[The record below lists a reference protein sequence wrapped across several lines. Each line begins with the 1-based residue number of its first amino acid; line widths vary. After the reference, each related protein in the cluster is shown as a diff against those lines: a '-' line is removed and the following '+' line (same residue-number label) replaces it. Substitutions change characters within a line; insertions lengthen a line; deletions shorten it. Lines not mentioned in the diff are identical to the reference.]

1 MDNKKLKSSWAA
13 AFTVASVW
21 FGTHVGAGFAT
32 GNQVVNYFVQYG
44 WTAAIFPLL
53 AMGILAVVMYIMM
66 KFAKLNGF
74 DNYKDTYRA
83 LYPKP
88 WMEIF
93 FEIFYIIIILA
104 AVASCVDGAGGI
116 VKSLIDLPDIICNLV
131 IIALLIL
138 LSIFGV
144 DLIIKASTV
153 LSTAIL
159 IVTAILVI
167 MGFVVP
173 IDAVAQELA
182 TENAAYAS
190 IPAIADVTSQK
201 GLEGVWRGVF
211 VYAAFQCVSVP
222 AMIAA
227 STELTHK
234 GVKRA
239 SILGWLMNGGALAA
253 SGAMLLRWYP
263 VLCAIKSVGVDSV
276 ASIAARH
283 IADVMKLPNQSV
295 VTLMGSGYTWLF
307 VVYTI
312 LLFCAFVSTSVTLVY
327 SMIQRFEGHC
337 FPKAIKSK
345 AVRSVIVG
353 LIVIG
358 LWFAPGPMINGFNKF
373 GTGVTVVI
381 TVLTAI
387 AVFQQITGI
396 MFPVFDVMSTV
407 DPDLGMTPL
416 NNGLLVCGQIGIV
429 LIGAFPMVE
438 WITRTFGGALSKL
451 GGALGMNDKGSAGLV
466 ATLANNIAMFNIM
479 GEMNPKGKI
488 LNVAFAVSAAFV
500 FGDHLGFAAGNDA
513 QMIFPMIAGKLVAG
527 VTALI
532 VANLLAPKL
541 LSKIQTIS
549 K

>member
-190 IPAIADVTSQK
+190 IPAIA
-201 GLEGVWRGVF
+201 EGPRG
-211 VYAAFQCVSVP
+211 
-222 AMIAA
+222 
-227 STELTHK
+227 
-234 GVKRA
+234 R
-239 SILGWLMNGGALAA
+239 LA
-253 SGAMLLRWYP
+253 RR
-263 VLCAIKSVGVDSV
+263 VRV
-276 ASIAARH
+276 R
-283 IADVMKLPNQSV
+283 
-295 VTLMGSGYTWLF
+295 
-307 VVYTI
+307 
-312 LLFCAFVSTSVTLVY
+312 
-327 SMIQRFEGHC
+327 C
-337 FPKAIKSK
+337 FP
-345 AVRSVIVG
+345 VRVRPGHDRCFHRADPQGRQARQHPRLAHERRRARRFRRHAAALV
-353 LIVIG
+353 
-358 LWFAPGPMINGFNKF
+358 PGP
-373 GTGVTVVI
+373 
-381 TVLTAI
+381 LRH
-387 AVFQQITGI
+387 QERW
-396 MFPVFDVMSTV
+396 
-407 DPDLGMTPL
+407 
-416 NNGLLVCGQIGIV
+416 C
-429 LIGAFPMVE
+429 
-438 WITRTFGGALSKL
+438 
-451 GGALGMNDKGSAGLV
+451 
-466 ATLANNIAMFNIM
+466 
-479 GEMNPKGKI
+479 
-488 LNVAFAVSAAFV
+488 
-500 FGDHLGFAAGNDA
+500 
-513 QMIFPMIAGKLVAG
+513 
-527 VTALI
+527 
-532 VANLLAPKL
+532 
-541 LSKIQTIS
+541 
-549 K
+549 

>member
-276 ASIAARH
+276 AS
-283 IADVMKLPNQSV
+283 
-295 VTLMGSGYTWLF
+295 LMGSGYTWLF

-358 LWFAPGPMINGFNKF
+358 L
-373 GTGVTVVI
+373 
-381 TVLTAI
+381 
-387 AVFQQITGI
+387 
-396 MFPVFDVMSTV
+396 
-407 DPDLGMTPL
+407 
-416 NNGLLVCGQIGIV
+416 CY
-429 LIGAFPMVE
+429 
-438 WITRTFGGALSKL
+438 
-451 GGALGMNDKGSAGLV
+451 
-466 ATLANNIAMFNIM
+466 
-479 GEMNPKGKI
+479 
-488 LNVAFAVSAAFV
+488 AVSL
-500 FGDHLGFAAGNDA
+500 LGLSTIISKIYGYD
-513 QMIFPMIAGKLVAG
+513 GYY
-527 VTALI
+527 ALI
-532 VANLLAPKL
+532 VVVLPAFIWGIPKIKK
-541 LSKIQTIS
+541 LSADKKAELS
-549 K
+549 E

>member
-66 KFAKLNGF
+66 KFAKLSGF

-93 FEIFYIIIILA
+93 FEVFYIIIILA

-144 DLIIKASTV
+144 D
-153 LSTAIL
+153 
-159 IVTAILVI
+159 
-167 MGFVVP
+167 P
-173 IDAVAQELA
+173 I
-182 TENAAYAS
+182 
-190 IPAIADVTSQK
+190 
-201 GLEGVWRGVF
+201 
-211 VYAAFQCVSVP
+211 
-222 AMIAA
+222 
-227 STELTHK
+227 
-234 GVKRA
+234 
-239 SILGWLMNGGALAA
+239 
-253 SGAMLLRWYP
+253 
-263 VLCAIKSVGVDSV
+263 LCAIKSTGVDTV

-283 IADVMKLPNQSV
+283 IGDVMKLPNQSV

-345 AVRSVIVG
+345 AARSVIVG

-358 LWFAPGPMINGFNKF
+358 L
-373 GTGVTVVI
+373 
-381 TVLTAI
+381 
-387 AVFQQITGI
+387 
-396 MFPVFDVMSTV
+396 
-407 DPDLGMTPL
+407 
-416 NNGLLVCGQIGIV
+416 CY
-429 LIGAFPMVE
+429 
-438 WITRTFGGALSKL
+438 
-451 GGALGMNDKGSAGLV
+451 
-466 ATLANNIAMFNIM
+466 
-479 GEMNPKGKI
+479 
-488 LNVAFAVSAAFV
+488 AVSL
-500 FGDHLGFAAGNDA
+500 LGLSTIISKIYGYD
-513 QMIFPMIAGKLVAG
+513 GYY
-527 VTALI
+527 ALI
-532 VANLLAPKL
+532 VVVLPAFIWGIPKIKK
-541 LSKIQTIS
+541 LSAEKKAELS
-549 K
+549 E

>member
-1 MDNKKLKSSWAA
+1 
-13 AFTVASVW
+13 
-21 FGTHVGAGFAT
+21 
-32 GNQVVNYFVQYG
+32 
-44 WTAAIFPLL
+44 
-53 AMGILAVVMYIMM
+53 
-66 KFAKLNGF
+66 
-74 DNYKDTYRA
+74 
-83 LYPKP
+83 
-88 WMEIF
+88 MEVF
-93 FEIFYIIIILA
+93 FEVFYIIIILA

-263 VLCAIKSVGVDSV
+263 ILCAIKSTGVDTV

-283 IADVMKLPNQSV
+283 IGDVMKLPNQSV

-345 AVRSVIVG
+345 AARSVIVG

-358 LWFAPGPMINGFNKF
+358 L
-373 GTGVTVVI
+373 
-381 TVLTAI
+381 
-387 AVFQQITGI
+387 
-396 MFPVFDVMSTV
+396 
-407 DPDLGMTPL
+407 
-416 NNGLLVCGQIGIV
+416 CY
-429 LIGAFPMVE
+429 
-438 WITRTFGGALSKL
+438 
-451 GGALGMNDKGSAGLV
+451 
-466 ATLANNIAMFNIM
+466 
-479 GEMNPKGKI
+479 
-488 LNVAFAVSAAFV
+488 AVSL
-500 FGDHLGFAAGNDA
+500 LGLSTIISKIYGYD
-513 QMIFPMIAGKLVAG
+513 GYY
-527 VTALI
+527 ALI
-532 VANLLAPKL
+532 VVVLPAFIWGIPKIKK
-541 LSKIQTIS
+541 LSAEKKAELS
-549 K
+549 E

>member
-88 WMEIF
+88 WMEVF

-116 VKSLIDLPDIICNLV
+116 VKSLVDLPDIICNLV

-173 IDAVAQELA
+173 IDAVTQELA
-182 TENAAYAS
+182 TENAAYAA

-201 GLEGVWRGVF
+201 GIEGVWRGVF

-227 STELTHK
+227 S
-234 GVKRA
+234 
-239 SILGWLMNGGALAA
+239 
-253 SGAMLLRWYP
+253 GAMLLRWYP
-263 VLCAIKSVGVDSV
+263 ILCTIKSVGVDTV

-283 IADVMKLPNQSV
+283 IGDVMKLPNQSV

-353 LIVIG
+353 LVVIG
-358 LWFAPGPMINGFNKF
+358 L
-373 GTGVTVVI
+373 
-381 TVLTAI
+381 
-387 AVFQQITGI
+387 
-396 MFPVFDVMSTV
+396 
-407 DPDLGMTPL
+407 
-416 NNGLLVCGQIGIV
+416 CY
-429 LIGAFPMVE
+429 
-438 WITRTFGGALSKL
+438 
-451 GGALGMNDKGSAGLV
+451 
-466 ATLANNIAMFNIM
+466 
-479 GEMNPKGKI
+479 
-488 LNVAFAVSAAFV
+488 AVSL
-500 FGDHLGFAAGNDA
+500 LGLSTIISKIYGYD
-513 QMIFPMIAGKLVAG
+513 GYY
-527 VTALI
+527 ALI
-532 VANLLAPKL
+532 VVVLPAFIWGIPKIKK
-541 LSKIQTIS
+541 LSAEKKAELS
-549 K
+549 E

>member
-66 KFAKLNGF
+66 KFAKLSGF

-88 WMEIF
+88 WMEVF

-116 VKSLIDLPDIICNLV
+116 VKSLIDLPDIVCNLV

-159 IVTAILVI
+159 IVTAIPGHCGL
-167 MGFVVP
+167 VVP
-173 IDAVAQELA
+173 IDAVAQSAGHRERGLCVH
-182 TENAAYAS
+182 
-190 IPAIADVTSQK
+190 PAIADVTSQK

-263 VLCAIKSVGVDSV
+263 ILTAIKSVGVDSV

-283 IADVMKLPNQSV
+283 IGDVMKLQPERRHPHGQR
-295 VTLMGSGYTWLF
+295 LHWLF
-307 VVYTI
+307 VVVHHPAVLRVRVHVRYAR
-312 LLFCAFVSTSVTLVY
+312 LLHDPAL
-327 SMIQRFEGHC
+327 RGPLLPE
-337 FPKAIKSK
+337 AIKSK

-358 LWFAPGPMINGFNKF
+358 LCCM
-373 GTGVTVVI
+373 
-381 TVLTAI
+381 
-387 AVFQQITGI
+387 Q
-396 MFPVFDVMSTV
+396 FPLLGLFDHHLKRSM
-407 DPDLGMTPL
+407 
-416 NNGLLVCGQIGIV
+416 
-429 LIGAFPMVE
+429 
-438 WITRTFGGALSKL
+438 AL
-451 GGALGMNDKGSAGLV
+451 
-466 ATLANNIAMFNIM
+466 
-479 GEMNPKGKI
+479 
-488 LNVAFAVSAAFV
+488 
-500 FGDHLGFAAGNDA
+500 
-513 QMIFPMIAGKLVAG
+513 
-527 VTALI
+527 
-532 VANLLAPKL
+532 
-541 LSKIQTIS
+541 
-549 K
+549 

>member
-66 KFAKLNGF
+66 KFAKLSGF

-88 WMEIF
+88 WMEVF

-116 VKSLIDLPDIICNLV
+116 VKSLVDLPDIICNLV

-173 IDAVAQELA
+173 IDAVTQELA
-182 TENAAYAS
+182 TENAAYAA

-227 STELTHK
+227 S
-234 GVKRA
+234 
-239 SILGWLMNGGALAA
+239 
-253 SGAMLLRWYP
+253 GAMLLRWYP
-263 VLCAIKSVGVDSV
+263 ILCTIKSVGVDTV

-283 IADVMKLPNQSV
+283 IGDVMKLPNQSV

-345 AVRSVIVG
+345 ALRSVIVG
-353 LIVIG
+353 LVVIG
-358 LWFAPGPMINGFNKF
+358 L
-373 GTGVTVVI
+373 
-381 TVLTAI
+381 
-387 AVFQQITGI
+387 
-396 MFPVFDVMSTV
+396 
-407 DPDLGMTPL
+407 
-416 NNGLLVCGQIGIV
+416 CY
-429 LIGAFPMVE
+429 
-438 WITRTFGGALSKL
+438 
-451 GGALGMNDKGSAGLV
+451 
-466 ATLANNIAMFNIM
+466 
-479 GEMNPKGKI
+479 
-488 LNVAFAVSAAFV
+488 AVSL
-500 FGDHLGFAAGNDA
+500 LGLSTIISKIYGYD
-513 QMIFPMIAGKLVAG
+513 GYY
-527 VTALI
+527 ALI
-532 VANLLAPKL
+532 VVVLPAFIWGIPKIKK
-541 LSKIQTIS
+541 LSAEKKAELS
-549 K
+549 E

>member
-1 MDNKKLKSSWAA
+1 MKTRTKTRTIPKTPFFA
-13 AFTVASVW
+13 AFS
-21 FGTHVGAGFAT
+21 VGAVLFSAHAGGGFAT

-88 WMEIF
+88 WMEVF

-159 IVTAILVI
+159 VI

-182 TENAAYAS
+182 TENAAYAA

-263 VLCAIKSVGVDSV
+263 ILCAIKSTGVDTV

-283 IADVMKLPNQSV
+283 IGDVMKLPNQSV

-345 AVRSVIVG
+345 AARSVIVG

-358 LWFAPGPMINGFNKF
+358 L
-373 GTGVTVVI
+373 
-381 TVLTAI
+381 
-387 AVFQQITGI
+387 
-396 MFPVFDVMSTV
+396 
-407 DPDLGMTPL
+407 
-416 NNGLLVCGQIGIV
+416 CY
-429 LIGAFPMVE
+429 
-438 WITRTFGGALSKL
+438 
-451 GGALGMNDKGSAGLV
+451 
-466 ATLANNIAMFNIM
+466 
-479 GEMNPKGKI
+479 
-488 LNVAFAVSAAFV
+488 AVSL
-500 FGDHLGFAAGNDA
+500 LGLSTIISKIYGYD
-513 QMIFPMIAGKLVAG
+513 GYY
-527 VTALI
+527 ALI
-532 VANLLAPKL
+532 VVVLPAFIWGIPRIKKL
-541 LSKIQTIS
+541 SAEKKAELSE
-549 K
+549 

>member
-66 KFAKLNGF
+66 KFAKLSGF

-88 WMEIF
+88 WMEVF

-116 VKSLIDLPDIICNLV
+116 VKSLINLPDIICNLV

>member
-1 MDNKKLKSSWAA
+1 MGGNTLDMTKGSAWKLIVQFAVPVFLSQVFQQLYNTADALIVGRFLGDEALAA
-13 AFTVASVW
+13 VSASGPLIFLLISFFTGLSM
-21 FGTHVGAGFAT
+21 GAGVTISRYFGAGDYDRVSKAIHT
-32 GNQVVNYFVQYG
+32 DVMLGLISGVILTVVGVWLTPTFLRWMGTAPEVLPDAIAYFRYYFIGV
-44 WTAAIFPLL
+44 
-53 AMGILAVVMYIMM
+53 LAVVMYIMM

-88 WMEIF
+88 WMEVF

-116 VKSLIDLPDIICNLV
+116 VKSLVDLPDIICNLV

-263 VLCAIKSVGVDSV
+263 ILCTIKSVGVDSV

-353 LIVIG
+353 LVVIG
-358 LWFAPGPMINGFNKF
+358 L
-373 GTGVTVVI
+373 
-381 TVLTAI
+381 
-387 AVFQQITGI
+387 
-396 MFPVFDVMSTV
+396 
-407 DPDLGMTPL
+407 
-416 NNGLLVCGQIGIV
+416 CY
-429 LIGAFPMVE
+429 
-438 WITRTFGGALSKL
+438 
-451 GGALGMNDKGSAGLV
+451 
-466 ATLANNIAMFNIM
+466 
-479 GEMNPKGKI
+479 
-488 LNVAFAVSAAFV
+488 AVSL
-500 FGDHLGFAAGNDA
+500 LGLSTIISKIYGYD
-513 QMIFPMIAGKLVAG
+513 GYY
-527 VTALI
+527 ALI
-532 VANLLAPKL
+532 VVVLPAFIWGIPKIKK
-541 LSKIQTIS
+541 LSADKKAELS
-549 K
+549 E

>member
-66 KFAKLNGF
+66 KFAKLSGF

-88 WMEIF
+88 WMEVF

-116 VKSLIDLPDIICNLV
+116 VKSLVDLPDIICNLV

-173 IDAVAQELA
+173 IDAVTQELA
-182 TENAAYAS
+182 TENAAYAA

-263 VLCAIKSVGVDSV
+263 ILCTIKSVGVDTV

-283 IADVMKLPNQSV
+283 IGDVMKLPNQSV

-337 FPKAIKSK
+337 FPKPSRLSSAQ
-345 AVRSVIVG
+345 SVIVPA
-353 LIVIG
+353 
-358 LWFAPGPMINGFNKF
+358 WSSSACAMR
-373 GTGVTVVI
+373 
-381 TVLTAI
+381 
-387 AVFQQITGI
+387 
-396 MFPVFDVMSTV
+396 FPCSACRPSS
-407 DPDLGMTPL
+407 PDLWL
-416 NNGLLVCGQIGIV
+416 
-429 LIGAFPMVE
+429 
-438 WITRTFGGALSKL
+438 
-451 GGALGMNDKGSAGLV
+451 
-466 ATLANNIAMFNIM
+466 
-479 GEMNPKGKI
+479 
-488 LNVAFAVSAAFV
+488 
-500 FGDHLGFAAGNDA
+500 
-513 QMIFPMIAGKLVAG
+513 
-527 VTALI
+527 
-532 VANLLAPKL
+532 
-541 LSKIQTIS
+541 
-549 K
+549 

>member
-66 KFAKLNGF
+66 KFAKLSGF

-88 WMEIF
+88 WMEVF

-116 VKSLIDLPDIICNLV
+116 VKSLINLPDIICNLV

-263 VLCAIKSVGVDSV
+263 VLCAIKS
-276 ASIAARH
+276 
-283 IADVMKLPNQSV
+283 
-295 VTLMGSGYTWLF
+295 
-307 VVYTI
+307 
-312 LLFCAFVSTSVTLVY
+312 
-327 SMIQRFEGHC
+327 
-337 FPKAIKSK
+337 K

-358 LWFAPGPMINGFNKF
+358 L
-373 GTGVTVVI
+373 
-381 TVLTAI
+381 
-387 AVFQQITGI
+387 
-396 MFPVFDVMSTV
+396 
-407 DPDLGMTPL
+407 
-416 NNGLLVCGQIGIV
+416 CY
-429 LIGAFPMVE
+429 
-438 WITRTFGGALSKL
+438 
-451 GGALGMNDKGSAGLV
+451 
-466 ATLANNIAMFNIM
+466 
-479 GEMNPKGKI
+479 
-488 LNVAFAVSAAFV
+488 AVSL
-500 FGDHLGFAAGNDA
+500 LGLSTIISKIYGYD
-513 QMIFPMIAGKLVAG
+513 GYY
-527 VTALI
+527 ALI
-532 VANLLAPKL
+532 VVVLPAFIWGIPKIKK
-541 LSKIQTIS
+541 LSADKKAELS
-549 K
+549 E

>member
-66 KFAKLNGF
+66 KFAKLSGF

-88 WMEIF
+88 WMEVF

-116 VKSLIDLPDIICNLV
+116 VKSLIDLPDIVCNLV

-263 VLCAIKSVGVDSV
+263 ILTAIKSTGVDTV

-283 IADVMKLPNQSV
+283 IGDVMKLPNQSV

-307 VVYTI
+307 IVYTI

-466 ATLANNIAMFNIM
+466 APLANNIAMFNIM

>member
-88 WMEIF
+88 WMEVF

-253 SGAMLLRWYP
+253 SGAMLLRW
-263 VLCAIKSVGVDSV
+263 
-276 ASIAARH
+276 
-283 IADVMKLPNQSV
+283 
-295 VTLMGSGYTWLF
+295 
-307 VVYTI
+307 
-312 LLFCAFVSTSVTLVY
+312 
-327 SMIQRFEGHC
+327 
-337 FPKAIKSK
+337 
-345 AVRSVIVG
+345 
-353 LIVIG
+353 
-358 LWFAPGPMINGFNKF
+358 
-373 GTGVTVVI
+373 
-381 TVLTAI
+381 
-387 AVFQQITGI
+387 
-396 MFPVFDVMSTV
+396 
-407 DPDLGMTPL
+407 
-416 NNGLLVCGQIGIV
+416 
-429 LIGAFPMVE
+429 
-438 WITRTFGGALSKL
+438 
-451 GGALGMNDKGSAGLV
+451 
-466 ATLANNIAMFNIM
+466 
-479 GEMNPKGKI
+479 
-488 LNVAFAVSAAFV
+488 
-500 FGDHLGFAAGNDA
+500 
-513 QMIFPMIAGKLVAG
+513 
-527 VTALI
+527 
-532 VANLLAPKL
+532 
-541 LSKIQTIS
+541 
-549 K
+549 

>member
-88 WMEIF
+88 WMEVF

-173 IDAVAQELA
+173 IDAVTQELA
-182 TENAAYAS
+182 TENAAYAA

-201 GLEGVWRGVF
+201 GIEGVWRGVF

-263 VLCAIKSVGVDSV
+263 ILCTIKSVGVDTV

-283 IADVMKLPNQSV
+283 IGDVMKLPNQSV

>member
-1 MDNKKLKSSWAA
+1 MNITVYLGANEGNDPGLRKAVEELGTWIGSSGNALVYGGSRSGLMGA
-13 AFTVASVW
+13 IADSVLLSGGEVTGVEPRCFIENEFQHDGLTRLIVTEDMTERKRKMIELGDAF
-21 FGTHVGAGFAT
+21 
-32 GNQVVNYFVQYG
+32 
-44 WTAAIFPLL
+44 I
-53 AMGILAVVMYIMM
+53 AV
-66 KFAKLNGF
+66 
-74 DNYKDTYRA
+74 
-83 LYPKP
+83 P
-88 WMEIF
+88 
-93 FEIFYIIIILA
+93 
-104 AVASCVDGAGGI
+104 GGI

-263 VLCAIKSVGVDSV
+263 ILCAIKSTGVDTV

-283 IADVMKLPNQSV
+283 IGDVMKLPNQSV

-345 AVRSVIVG
+345 AARSVIVG

-358 LWFAPGPMINGFNKF
+358 L
-373 GTGVTVVI
+373 
-381 TVLTAI
+381 
-387 AVFQQITGI
+387 
-396 MFPVFDVMSTV
+396 
-407 DPDLGMTPL
+407 
-416 NNGLLVCGQIGIV
+416 CY
-429 LIGAFPMVE
+429 
-438 WITRTFGGALSKL
+438 
-451 GGALGMNDKGSAGLV
+451 
-466 ATLANNIAMFNIM
+466 
-479 GEMNPKGKI
+479 
-488 LNVAFAVSAAFV
+488 AVSL
-500 FGDHLGFAAGNDA
+500 LGLSTIISKIYGYD
-513 QMIFPMIAGKLVAG
+513 GYY
-527 VTALI
+527 ALI
-532 VANLLAPKL
+532 VVVLPAFIWGIPKIKK
-541 LSKIQTIS
+541 LSAEKKAELS
-549 K
+549 E

>member
-201 GLEGVWRGVF
+201 GLETAPYVDNAGEAIWRGVL
-211 VYAAFQCVSVP
+211 VYAAFQCVSIP

-227 STELTHK
+227 GEGLTLK

-239 SILGWLMNGGALAA
+239 NILGWLMNGGALAA

-358 LWFAPGPMINGFNKF
+358 LCYAVSLLGLSTIMSFFTSMDSYTRCIAAKDARTART
-373 GTGVTVVI
+373 GTI
-381 TVLTAI
+381 YAAVL
-387 AVFQQITGI
+387 
-396 MFPVFDVMSTV
+396 
-407 DPDLGMTPL
+407 
-416 NNGLLVCGQIGIV
+416 V
-429 LIGAFPMVE
+429 LIIAGTSLAVYP
-438 WITRTFGGALSKL
+438 A
-451 GGALGMNDKGSAGLV
+451 AGLV
-466 ATLANNIAMFNIM
+466 NYYRGHKLVVINKTPLSDKTRAALVITGAVGETLAQ
-479 GEMNPKGKI
+479 
-488 LNVAFAVSAAFV
+488 V
-500 FGDHLGFAAGNDA
+500 
-513 QMIFPMIAGKLVAG
+513 
-527 VTALI
+527 
-532 VANLLAPKL
+532 
-541 LSKIQTIS
+541 
-549 K
+549 

>member
-88 WMEIF
+88 WMEVF
-93 FEIFYIIIILA
+93 FEVFYIIIILA

-263 VLCAIKSVGVDSV
+263 ILCAIKSRDAQGRFVLTIRELLGTWAENAAAFTVGET
-276 ASIAARH
+276 
-283 IADVMKLPNQSV
+283 V
-295 VTLMGSGYTWLF
+295 VG
-307 VVYTI
+307 I
-312 LLFCAFVSTSVTLVY
+312 
-327 SMIQRFEGHC
+327 
-337 FPKAIKSK
+337 
-345 AVRSVIVG
+345 VRSVEEYGTFIEIAPNLAG
-353 LIVIG
+353 L
-358 LWFAPGPMINGFNKF
+358 AE
-373 GTGVTVVI
+373 
-381 TVLTAI
+381 
-387 AVFQQITGI
+387 
-396 MFPVFDVMSTV
+396 SC
-407 DPDLGMTPL
+407 PDLRPGQAVSVYIKNILPEKMKIK
-416 NNGLLVCGQIGIV
+416 LVIV
-429 LIGAFPMVE
+429 NH
-438 WITRTFGGALSKL
+438 ALSQSHRFELRYFITEGHLDHWLYSTPESHKRIETDFSVM
-451 GGALGMNDKGSAGLV
+451 AC
-466 ATLANNIAMFNIM
+466 
-479 GEMNPKGKI
+479 NP
-488 LNVAFAVSAAFV
+488 A
-500 FGDHLGFAAGNDA
+500 
-513 QMIFPMIAGKLVAG
+513 
-527 VTALI
+527 
-532 VANLLAPKL
+532 
-541 LSKIQTIS
+541 
-549 K
+549 

>member
-1 MDNKKLKSSWAA
+1 MHEILLRETLTRAGLNPDKDAKLVRIDFFDMGTALSRGDIDAYLSGEPLPTLAKRQGYGEILAYPYYGEGIGAINSGMIVRRDFVEKNPERVMEMLRAHRKATEQCMSDKAFWLETSSKMFGVELDVLRDAADNMELVWDMDDTFMKQLSALGKRMLELGIIKKEDRPYL
-13 AFTVASVW
+13 
-21 FGTHVGAGFAT
+21 GAG
-32 GNQVVNYFVQYG
+32 V
-44 WTAAIFPLL
+44 L
-53 AMGILAVVMYIMM
+53 AGMITIPIGCIVGGLVMNMTPYKMDIGRILI
-66 KFAKLNGF
+66 
-74 DNYKDTYRA
+74 
-83 LYPKP
+83 
-88 WMEIF
+88 
-93 FEIFYIIIILA
+93 
-104 AVASCVDGAGGI
+104 
-116 VKSLIDLPDIICNLV
+116 NLV
-131 IIALLIL
+131 P
-138 LSIFGV
+138 V
-144 DLIIKASTV
+144 
-153 LSTAIL
+153 
-159 IVTAILVI
+159 IV
-167 MGFVVP
+167 
-173 IDAVAQELA
+173 
-182 TENAAYAS
+182 
-190 IPAIADVTSQK
+190 
-201 GLEGVWRGVF
+201 
-211 VYAAFQCVSVP
+211 
-222 AMIAA
+222 IAA
-227 STELTHK
+227 
-234 GVKRA
+234 
-239 SILGWLMNGGALAA
+239 
-253 SGAMLLRWYP
+253 
-263 VLCAIKSVGVDSV
+263 
-276 ASIAARH
+276 
-283 IADVMKLPNQSV
+283 
-295 VTLMGSGYTWLF
+295 
-307 VVYTI
+307 
-312 LLFCAFVSTSVTLVY
+312 
-327 SMIQRFEGHC
+327 
-337 FPKAIKSK
+337 
-345 AVRSVIVG
+345 

>member
-1 MDNKKLKSSWAA
+1 MQCVDALSAQILLVVVVLDAGDDLRDDGVERGGHAQPLAVARDGAVEHGDLRLALVQHGVLRHGRIVVAEVGDDVRLFLFHERPEIADAERLRDGAALFPHMHDDVVAVGVGEGLLHLQAHDGAHAVIAAVGDDFLPDVRAHVFVKARVAA
-13 AFTVASVW
+13 ARLEAR
-21 FGTHVGAGFAT
+21 
-32 GNQVVNYFVQYG
+32 
-44 WTAAIFPLL
+44 LERL
-53 AMGILAVVMYIMM
+53 A
-66 KFAKLNGF
+66 
-74 DNYKDTYRA
+74 
-83 LYPKP
+83 
-88 WMEIF
+88 
-93 FEIFYIIIILA
+93 
-104 AVASCVDGAGGI
+104 GAGGI
-116 VKSLIDLPDIICNLV
+116 VKSLINLPDIICNLV

-159 IVTAILVI
+159 IVTAILVV

-263 VLCAIKSVGVDSV
+263 ILTTIKSVGVDTV

-283 IADVMKLPNQSV
+283 IGDVMKLPNQSV

-345 AVRSVIVG
+345 GVRSVIVG

-358 LWFAPGPMINGFNKF
+358 L
-373 GTGVTVVI
+373 
-381 TVLTAI
+381 
-387 AVFQQITGI
+387 
-396 MFPVFDVMSTV
+396 
-407 DPDLGMTPL
+407 
-416 NNGLLVCGQIGIV
+416 CY
-429 LIGAFPMVE
+429 
-438 WITRTFGGALSKL
+438 
-451 GGALGMNDKGSAGLV
+451 
-466 ATLANNIAMFNIM
+466 
-479 GEMNPKGKI
+479 
-488 LNVAFAVSAAFV
+488 AVSL
-500 FGDHLGFAAGNDA
+500 LGLSTIISKIYGYD
-513 QMIFPMIAGKLVAG
+513 GYY
-527 VTALI
+527 ALI
-532 VANLLAPKL
+532 VVVLPAFIWGIPKIKK
-541 LSKIQTIS
+541 LSADKKAELS
-549 K
+549 E

>member
-66 KFAKLNGF
+66 KFAKLSGF

-88 WMEIF
+88 WMEVF

-116 VKSLIDLPDIICNLV
+116 VKSLIDLPDIVCNLV

-201 GLEGVWRGVF
+201 GLEGVWRGVPVRVRPGHDRCF
-211 VYAAFQCVSVP
+211 HRADPQGRQARQHPWLAHERRRARRFRCHAAALVP
-222 AMIAA
+222 
-227 STELTHK
+227 
-234 GVKRA
+234 
-239 SILGWLMNGGALAA
+239 
-253 SGAMLLRWYP
+253 
-263 VLCAIKSVGVDSV
+263 
-276 ASIAARH
+276 
-283 IADVMKLPNQSV
+283 
-295 VTLMGSGYTWLF
+295 
-307 VVYTI
+307 
-312 LLFCAFVSTSVTLVY
+312 
-327 SMIQRFEGHC
+327 
-337 FPKAIKSK
+337 
-345 AVRSVIVG
+345 
-353 LIVIG
+353 
-358 LWFAPGPMINGFNKF
+358 
-373 GTGVTVVI
+373 
-381 TVLTAI
+381 
-387 AVFQQITGI
+387 
-396 MFPVFDVMSTV
+396 
-407 DPDLGMTPL
+407 DPDRHQEHR
-416 NNGLLVCGQIGIV
+416 C
-429 LIGAFPMVE
+429 
-438 WITRTFGGALSKL
+438 
-451 GGALGMNDKGSAGLV
+451 
-466 ATLANNIAMFNIM
+466 
-479 GEMNPKGKI
+479 
-488 LNVAFAVSAAFV
+488 
-500 FGDHLGFAAGNDA
+500 
-513 QMIFPMIAGKLVAG
+513 
-527 VTALI
+527 
-532 VANLLAPKL
+532 
-541 LSKIQTIS
+541 
-549 K
+549 